1 MLGFRVSATAISL
14 NESEGTFSSIA
25 RIRVRKP
32 RSMLLQCTCAR
43 RTFQGLR
50 SPPSLSSSG

>member
-1 MLGFRVSATAISL
+1 MLGLLLSAVAISL
-14 NESEGTFSSIA
+14 NESEGSCSSIA
-25 RIRVRKP
+25 RIRVRQP